1 MTSPGLPTAAERD
14 ASPADTL
21 ELVTTDPERLR
32 DRLTVE
38 HLLAFARSIDPD
50 VAPISF
56 QRDWWDGSATTGCLL
71 VDIDRRRYRV
81 VSTGS
86 GTPVLLPARR
96 VRARRALTASRRA
109 SSEPP
114 PAGSAEQPEHVELTT
129 RGAAPHLRQSAPP
142 GNSPVPS
149 TDHSAAPAL
158 PHQAERRTVIQSGDY
173 LVCRYADCGGLLPV
187 GEGIENEDAGCPSC
201 GRR

>member
-14 ASPADTL
+14 AAPADTL

-56 QRDWWDGSATTGCLL
+56 QRDW
-71 VDIDRRRYRV
+71 
-81 VSTGS
+81 
-86 GTPVLLPARR
+86 R

-129 RGAAPHLRQSAPP
+129 RGAAPHFRQSAPP